1 MSSKHQHVQQGKILI
16 FTAPS
21 GAGKT
26 TIVRHL
32 LTYFPDL
39 AFSVSATTRKQRPN
53 EKDGKDYY
61 FLSQEDFQQKIAQ
74 GDFVEWEEVYP
85 GGFYG
90 TLHSEIS
97 RLWALGK
104 TIVFDIE
111 VKGATNLKK
120 FYPEDSLA
128 VFVQPP
134 SKEVLFQRLRD
145 RSTEDADSL
154 AARIKRAGEEL
165 EYAHSFDRIILNDDL
180 GQALAEAE
188 ILTANLLALPK
199 QDH

>member
-1 MSSKHQHVQQGKILI
+1 MSFKHQHVQQGKILI

-53 EKDGKDYY
+53 EVDGKDYY
-61 FLSQEDFQQKIAQ
+61 FLSQDDFQQKIAQ

-90 TLHSEIS
+90 TLRSEIN

-134 SKEVLFQRLRD
+134 SEEVLFQRLRG
-145 RSTEDADSL
+145 RSTEDAASL

-165 EYAHSFDRIILNDDL
+165 CYATSFDRILLNDVL
-180 GQALAEAE
+180 QEALAEAE
-188 ILTANLLALPK
+188 ILTANFLALPK
-199 QDH
+199 KD

>member
-1 MSSKHQHVQQGKILI
+1 MSSEKKHTQKGKILI

-32 LTYFPDL
+32 LSHFPDL
-39 AFSVSATTRKQRPN
+39 AFSVSATTRKKRPN
-53 EKDGKDYY
+53 ETDGKDYY
-61 FLSQEDFQQKIAQ
+61 FLSQEDFKKKIAQ

-90 TLHSEIS
+90 TLHSEIN
-97 RLWALGK
+97 RLWALDK
-104 TIVFDIE
+104 AIVFDIE

-120 FYPEDSLA
+120 FYPQDSLA

-134 SKEVLFQRLRD
+134 SEEVLFQRLRD
-145 RSTEDADSL
+145 RSTEDAASL

-165 EYAHSFDRIILNDDL
+165 LYASSFDRVLLNNEL
-180 GQALAEAE
+180 EVALAEAE
-188 ILTANLLALPK
+188 VITANFLALAQK
-199 QDH
+199 H